1 MRTSIGKLKWHDKTI
16 KLFQGINDDFLL
28 RWFYHKHT
36 ETASTCTAYLARNG
50 SCLSCHLKGLL
61 YDWIGYRVSHFLFV
75 FPRPSQYT
83 GKFSHIPF
91 QQRKFHI
98 IGTLLDAVHG
108 FY

>member
-50 SCLSCHLKGLL
+50 SCLSCHLKGLF
-61 YDWIGYRVSHFLFV
+61 YDRIGLPTPVPIYGQILAYPLSATQVSYHWHF
-75 FPRPSQYT
+75 
-83 GKFSHIPF
+83 
-91 QQRKFHI
+91 
-98 IGTLLDAVHG
+98 A
-108 FY
+108 